1 MNDVTPLLPPVL
13 GMVGGGYRTR
23 LTAQAAIS
31 LGIGFRVLADAA
43 DDSAA
48 QVAPGLGSVAGDS
61 RSTGE
66 VLAFAAGCE
75 ILTFEREDVPEELL
89 AKLDPEF
96 PQRPQVSQRPQVP
109 QVPQV
114 PLRPQVPQRPLRP
127 QVSQVSQVPPLVVR
141 PSPATLR
148 LVRDKG
154 AMGDWLR
161 SLGLAVAGP
170 GVAGPGAAGPAA
182 AGPGAA
188 GPGAAAVDRELA
200 VMVGRSPEGQGV
212 TYPVTL
218 MARRAG
224 QRREFIA
231 PAPDL
236 DPGLVVEAQ
245 RIALKLAA
253 ELRLTGLLTVELT
266 ESGGKLTIGDLA
278 VTPHDSGLWTIDA
291 AVTSAFEQNLR
302 AVLDLPFGTPGAVAA
317 HAVTVTV
324 LGGGDP
330 DVFTRF
336 VHVMAADPGAR
347 VHIYT
352 NQLSQI
358 RPGCR
363 IGHVTVAGRDLDR
376 VRDRAWRAAN
386 YLGLGTEDP
395 GEGQEPAS

>member
-1 MNDVTPLLPPVL
+1 VNDVTPLLPPVL

-48 QVAPGLGSVAGDS
+48 QVAPGLGSVVGDS

-75 ILTFEREDVPEELL
+75 ILTFEREDVPEDLI
-89 AKLDPEF
+89 AKLE
-96 PQRPQVSQRPQVP
+96 PQVSQLPQVP

-114 PLRPQVPQRPLRP
+114 PQLA
-127 QVSQVSQVPPLVVR
+127 VR

-148 LVRDKG
+148 LVRDKA

-170 GVAGPGAAGPAA
+170 GVAGPGV
-182 AGPGAA
+182 
-188 GPGAAAVDRELA
+188 AAVDRELA

-218 MARRAG
+218 MLRRGAGRDG

-236 DPGLVVEAQ
+236 DPDLAVEAQ
-245 RIALKLAA
+245 RLALKLAA
-253 ELRLTGLLTVELT
+253 ELSLTGLLTVELA
-266 ESGGKLTIGDLA
+266 ESGGKLAIGDLS

-317 HAVTVTV
+317 HVVTVTV
-324 LGGGDP
+324 LGGDDP

-336 VHVMAADPGAR
+336 VHVMAADSGAR

-352 NQLSQI
+352 NQVSQI

-363 IGHVTVAGRDLDR
+363 VGHVTVAGDDLDR

>member
-1 MNDVTPLLPPVL
+1 VKDENSPPDPGASPLLPPVL

-31 LGIGFRVLADAA
+31 LGIGFRVLADAP

-48 QVAPGLGSVAGDS
+48 QVAPGVGSVFGGN
-61 RSTGE
+61 RSTDE

-89 AKLDPEF
+89 GKLE
-96 PQRPQVSQRPQVP
+96 PQTPQVAI
-109 QVPQV
+109 
-114 PLRPQVPQRPLRP
+114 
-127 QVSQVSQVPPLVVR
+127 R

-148 LVRDKG
+148 LVRDK
-154 AMGDWLR
+154 AARGDWLR
-161 SLGLAVAGP
+161 SFGFAVAGP
-170 GVAGPGAAGPAA
+170 GVAAG
-182 AGPGAA
+182 G
-188 GPGAAAVDRELA
+188 RELA
-200 VMVGRSPEGQGV
+200 VSVARSPEGQGV

-218 MARRAG
+218 MLRRDG
-224 QRREFIA
+224 EHREFIA

-236 DPGLVVEAQ
+236 DPDLALEAQ

-253 ELRLTGLLTVELT
+253 ELRLTGLLTIELV
-266 ESGGKLTIGDLA
+266 ESGGQLTIGDLA
-278 VTPHDSGLWTIDA
+278 ATPHDSGLWTMDGA
-291 AVTSAFEQNLR
+291 ATSAFEQYLR
-302 AVLDLPFGTPGAVAA
+302 AILDLPFGTPGAVAA
-317 HAVTVTV
+317 NAVTVTV
-324 LGGGDP
+324 LGGDDP

-336 VHVMAADPGAR
+336 VHVMAADSGAR

-352 NQLSQI
+352 NQVSQI

-363 IGHVTVAGRDLDR
+363 VGHVTVTGDDLEQ

-395 GEGQEPAS
+395 TEDPA

>member
-1 MNDVTPLLPPVL
+1 MKDENSPPEAGRSAGQPGADASPSPLLPPVL

-48 QVAPGLGSVAGDS
+48 QVAPAVGSVVGDS

-66 VLAFAAGCE
+66 LLAFAAGCE

-89 AKLDPEF
+89 AKLEPHA
-96 PQRPQVSQRPQVP
+96 PQVAI
-109 QVPQV
+109 
-114 PLRPQVPQRPLRP
+114 
-127 QVSQVSQVPPLVVR
+127 R

-148 LVRDKG
+148 LVRDQ
-154 AMGDWLR
+154 AARGDWLT

-170 GVAGPGAAGPAA
+170 TRPAEPAEPVASAGSAA
-182 AGPGAA
+182 AGPTVAA
-188 GPGAAAVDRELA
+188 GGRELA
-200 VMVGRSPEGQGV
+200 VSVARSPEGQGV

-218 MARRAG
+218 MLRRDG
-224 QRREFIA
+224 ERREFIA

-236 DPGLVVEAQ
+236 DPDVALEAQ

-253 ELRLTGLLTVELT
+253 ELSLTGLLTIELI

-278 VTPHDSGLWTIDA
+278 AAPHDSGLWTMDG

-302 AVLDLPFGTPGAVAA
+302 ALLDLPFGTPGAVAPYA
-317 HAVTVTV
+317 ATVTV
-324 LGGGDP
+324 LGGDDP

-336 VHVMAADPGAR
+336 VHVMAADSGAR

-352 NQLSQI
+352 NQVSQI
-358 RPGCR
+358 RPGR
-363 IGHVTVAGRDLDR
+363 RVGHVTVTGADLEN

-386 YLGLGTEDP
+386 YLGLGTEAPDEDP
-395 GEGQEPAS
+395 GSAG